1 MALWVKSCQPIKKH
15 VESTILKIF
24 IKLSCDEH
32 DRIFGLVSHFPQYI
46 SHKKINTPILASY
59 YSSER
64 ALVRGS
70 LLRLFILSFHV
81 FFVSKSHKE
90 TEGHPHFRLRQ
101 SSKNL
106 WGEIFR
112 CYFRNIPKFSLEW
125 IQRFWKFF
133 WRFNEENLKIFE
145 KEFLEKLQQKCFR
158 RVFKLVLFTD
168 WLLKYAH
175 LIGWEH
181 PRISIDLKPHTVI
194 QMVISCISRNQF
206 HMTAKVNNEFN
217 KFFH

>member
-1 MALWVKSCQPIKKH
+1 MIIKISIPLKAYLKGSRDSRGKLWDQSYFSISEYWIQ
-15 VESTILKIF
+15 
-24 IKLSCDEH
+24 LS
-32 DRIFGLVSHFPQYI
+32 Q
-46 SHKKINTPILASY
+46 PILASY

-175 LIGWEH
+175 LIG
-181 PRISIDLKPHTVI
+181 
-194 QMVISCISRNQF
+194 
-206 HMTAKVNNEFN
+206 
-217 KFFH
+217 